1 MKVVQIGTNN
11 GDDHVRD
18 LCREISPDFILLVEP
33 FPIHNPEIQRHYSA
47 IPNYRIDNI
56 AITSDSD
63 SSKTLFFCD
72 ADGPI
77 RGAGCNYHV
86 TSIDPGHLVKH
97 GYAAETLK
105 TIQVPAMT
113 LNDLLA
119 KYRCEQLDF
128 LFLDVEGIDFEV
140 LRSIDFERFDIT
152 HLQVEHL
159 HLDREE
165 LISFMASKGFA
176 PLERGIDYYGY
187 DTMFKK
193 AVG

>member
-1 MKVVQIGTNN
+1 
-11 GDDHVRD
+11 
-18 LCREISPDFILLVEP
+18 
-33 FPIHNPEIQRHYSA
+33 
-47 IPNYRIDNI
+47 
-56 AITSDSD
+56 
-63 SSKTLFFCD
+63 
-72 ADGPI
+72 
-77 RGAGCNYHV
+77 
-86 TSIDPGHLVKH
+86 LVKH

-140 LRSIDFERFDIT
+140 LRSIDFELFDIT

-165 LISFMASKGFA
+165 LISFMASKGFS

-193 AVG
+193 SPCGADVAG